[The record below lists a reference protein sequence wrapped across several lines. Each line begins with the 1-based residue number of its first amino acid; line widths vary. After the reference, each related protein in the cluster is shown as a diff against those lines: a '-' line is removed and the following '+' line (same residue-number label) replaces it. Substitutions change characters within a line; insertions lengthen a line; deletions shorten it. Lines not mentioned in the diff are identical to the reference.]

1 MQERLNRLYE
11 QYGYRKFKMS
21 RFEDYDLYAQ
31 NRDFL
36 RQDRI
41 ITFTDA
47 DGALKALKPDITL
60 SIMKSNGG
68 DSEKVYYNENVCREV
83 GGAFREILQVGVE
96 SVGQIDPYA
105 EAEVIA
111 LAARSLEQLSPK
123 YVLALS
129 DVSFVGSLLDQM
141 GLSAPVRG
149 KVLGL
154 VARKNVPGLCV
165 LAERGEL
172 TGEQAD
178 GLRELVELY
187 APLKEGIGRVGRL
200 AKSNAAWETLRQ
212 LSLTAGLLESF
223 GLEERVRLDFSL
235 VNSMD
240 YYNGVVYYNENVCRE
255 VGGAF
260 REILQVGVESVGQID
275 PYAEAEVI
283 ALAARSLEQLSPKYV
298 LALSDVSFVGSL
310 LDQMGLSAPV
320 RGKVLGLVARKNVP
334 GLCVLAERGELTGE
348 QADGL
353 RELVELYAPL
363 KEGIGR
369 VGRLAKSNA
378 AWETLRQLSLTAGL
392 LESFGLEER
401 VRLDFSLVNSMDYYN
416 GVIFQGFLPGLHT
429 PVLSGGRYDNLPR
442 KMGKQVGAIGFALSM
457 GLLEERADGGR
468 FDADVL
474 LTYGPD
480 AELAGLAAF
489 AEALRASG
497 RSVRC
502 ERAGGS
508 AQLRC
513 RTELRYR
520 SGMTPEE
527 VGL

>member
-111 LAARSLEQLSPK
+111 LAAKSLKILSED
-123 YVLALS
+123 YVLDLS
-129 DVSFVGSLLDQM
+129 DVSFIRCLLGGMNLSQGDQEQALALIAQKNAPGIQAM
-141 GLSAPVRG
+141 ADRGILSAQD
-149 KVLGL
+149 
-154 VARKNVPGLCV
+154 AQ
-165 LAERGEL
+165 AIQEL
-172 TGEQAD
+172 MGI
-178 GLRELVELY
+178 Y
-187 APLKEGIGRVGRL
+187 APLKEGIAQAGRL
-200 AKSNAAWETLRQ
+200 ARDNQSWEILRQ
-212 LSLTAGLLESF
+212 LSVTASMLEAF
-223 GLEERVRLDFSL
+223 GL
-235 VNSMD
+235 
-240 YYNGVVYYNENVCRE
+240 NGR
-255 VGGAF
+255 
-260 REILQVGVESVGQID
+260 I
-275 PYAEAEVI
+275 
-283 ALAARSLEQLSPKYV
+283 
-298 LALSDVSFVGSL
+298 
-310 LDQMGLSAPV
+310 
-320 RGKVLGLVARKNVP
+320 
-334 GLCVLAERGELTGE
+334 
-348 QADGL
+348 
-353 RELVELYAPL
+353 
-363 KEGIGR
+363 
-369 VGRLAKSNA
+369 
-378 AWETLRQLSLTAGL
+378 
-392 LESFGLEER
+392 
-401 VRLDFSLVNSMDYYN
+401 RLDFSLVNSMDYYN
-416 GVIFQGFLPGLHT
+416 GVIFQGFLPNI
-429 PVLSGGRYDNLPR
+429 PFPALSGGRYDNLPR